1 MPPKLHFQSGARR
14 EVADDWCGATL
25 RPNFACAR
33 LSAPWPFPTKG
44 SVRVHPLNPR
54 RLHLPATT
62 PNLVHQ
68 LFQCAPHAGVD
79 SSAWNSGEALRSA
92 SSRKRAPNTAS
103 SSPLASEQV
112 GRINRHSQ
120 RTWLPSANET
130 LHTPR
135 PSNPMLASAMRQVAH
150 GLNQRGRLAVI
161 LGLQDACDGSGQP
174 EAFHQIPPTLQFLTL
189 NPINSKPYKP
199 YTLLYP
205 KP

>member
-1 MPPKLHFQSGARR
+1 MPPKLHFQS
-14 EVADDWCGATL
+14 GATL

-33 LSAPWPFPTKG
+33 LFPPPWPFPASEDRTTKG
-44 SVRVHPLNPR
+44 LGFMSTSVESSQVASPCHNPESG
-54 RLHLPATT
+54 PSA
-62 PNLVHQ
+62 
-68 LFQCAPHAGVD
+68 APVCSACGRG

-92 SSRKRAPNTAS
+92 SSRKPAPNTAS

-112 GRINRHSQ
+112 GRINRHHSQ

-135 PSNPMLASAMRQVAH
+135 PSNPMLASAMQKVAD

-189 NPINSKPYKP
+189 NPINSKP
-199 YTLLYP
+199 
-205 KP
+205 